1 MSEQR
6 ARVFSTEA
14 KEQIVLRLEGGER
27 IRAVADEL
35 GIRRKLL
42 YAWRDAYRAMGRAG
56 LNRKRGP
63 KRGWQR
69 ARLSALCA
77 SSAPPSVAD
86 GGSSAAPSADEL
98 AQAKARI
105 AELERLV
112 GRQQMDL
119 DFFQEALRLWDATSR
134 SSGVPTSIVSSK
146 K

>member
-1 MSEQR
+1 MSEQSQR
-6 ARVFSTEA
+6 LFSTEA

-42 YAWRDAYRAMGRAG
+42 YEWRDAYRAMGRAG

-63 KRGWQR
+63 KRGWKQ

-77 SSAPPSVAD
+77 PSEPPSVAD
-86 GGSSAAPSADEL
+86 GGSSAAHSADEL
-98 AQAKARI
+98 AKAKARI

-119 DFFQEALRLWDATSR
+119 DFFQEALRLWDAKSR
-134 SSGVPTSIVSSK
+134 SSGVPTSMVSSK